1 MLNVFEAVK
10 EKCQKC
16 GVRDVELVCKTCG
29 AGLCRNCVIVTTE
42 SFPCCLACGSR
53 NIKEYKTKKEVGVN
67 SVDYVCEDCKSREI
81 TILTKYV
88 KICPECG
95 STEVVDFAEEQAT
108 LKMNFRKLCLELK
121 YGYLKLNRIARSF
134 DLIKRSLVFLRRSR
148 FLNYPVI
155 EKTLI
160 DIFNEFHS
168 IKMRILGKVE
178 EIGNLILSMAPRFS
192 VEVQFKVQELPFL
205 RGVLTRIETEL
216 KGYKNYVDESTTEVT
231 ERLAKLEVL
240 VSSIYQHYQ
249 EFSRHRDVLSLDT
262 DENPIYGISGAKF
275 FGLNTMQVPKGEGTL
290 FLTNKRLIFLN
301 EKGIFKKSFHKLF
314 EVPLNKI
321 SDVEI
326 RGRLKKR
333 LIVKYNGGD
342 LVFSFPSKMLQLVR
356 DYIRIALNFKNYSLS
371 DPKVVSRVNGLT
383 LETSDLKARVEGIL
397 KKIKRV
403 EEHRD
408 VSIPKT
414 IAIQRVSNSV
424 ITPINPI
431 DKLKM
436 ELYNLEREKYEIEKS
451 LKELKHYF
459 EGGLISVEN
468 YFKYYRSWIGK
479 LYAIEKKLLE
489 LRNRYQNFGMHDSV
503 SQGM

>member
-1 MLNVFEAVK
+1 MLNVFETAR

-16 GVRDVELVCKTCG
+16 GVRDVELVCRTCG
-29 AGLCRNCVIVTTE
+29 AGLCRNCIIVTTE
-42 SFPCCLACGSR
+42 SFPCCLTCGSR
-53 NIKEYKTKKEVGVN
+53 NIKEYKTKRVRVN

-95 STEVVDFAEEQAT
+95 STEIVDFAEEQAT

-121 YGYLKLNRIARSF
+121 YGYLKLNRIAHSF
-134 DLIKRSLVFLRRSR
+134 DLIKRGLVFLRRSR

-155 EKTLI
+155 EKVLI
-160 DIFNEFHS
+160 DVFNEFHL

-192 VEVQFKVQELPFL
+192 VGAQFKVQELPFL

-216 KGYKNYVDESTTEVT
+216 KNYKNYVDESTIEVT
-231 ERLAKLEVL
+231 EKLAKVEVL

-249 EFSRHRDVLSLDT
+249 EFRKYRDFLSLDM

-275 FGLNTMQVPKGEGTL
+275 LGLNTIQVPKGEGML
-290 FLTNKRLIFLN
+290 FLTNKRLIFLS

-314 EVPLNKI
+314 EVPLNRI

-326 RGRLKKR
+326 KGKLKKR
-333 LIVKYNGGD
+333 LIVKYSDGD
-342 LVFSFPSKMLQLVR
+342 LVFSFPSKMLQLAR
-356 DYIRIALNFKNYSLS
+356 DYIRIALDFKNYSLR
-371 DPKVVSRVNGLT
+371 DPKVVSRVNSLT
-383 LETSDLKARVEGIL
+383 LETSDLKTKIKDIL
-397 KKIKRV
+397 KRIRRA
-403 EEHRD
+403 EEQRD
-408 VSIPKT
+408 LSIPKT
-414 IAIQRVSNSV
+414 TTLRRVSHSTT
-424 ITPINPI
+424 TPINPI
-431 DKLKM
+431 NRLRM

-459 EGGLISVEN
+459 ESGLISVEN
-468 YFKYYRSWIGK
+468 YFKYYRSWVGK
-479 LYAIEKKLLE
+479 LYVIEKKILE
-489 LRNRYQNFGMHDSV
+489 LRGKCRNFWPA
-503 SQGM
+503 Q